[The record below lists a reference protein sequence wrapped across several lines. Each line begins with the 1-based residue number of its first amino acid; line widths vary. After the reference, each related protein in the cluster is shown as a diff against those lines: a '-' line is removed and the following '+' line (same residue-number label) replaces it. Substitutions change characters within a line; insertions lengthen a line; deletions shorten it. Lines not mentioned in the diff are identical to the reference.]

1 MTSRVPAANDPATK
15 LAAALDQLARARRLH
30 RQGIATARGL
40 SPLQLDIMQALVA
53 GGPSAGAV
61 GSLARE
67 LGVSQPTMSDAVK
80 ALERKSLVAR
90 STQAGGRPRG
100 LLTVTDAG
108 VTAAAFEDP
117 VVAIARDLPAAGSF
131 YNYFDSRED
140 LLAATLAIIAGLL
153 ELGVITVARN
163 CLTCSFHR
171 HDAGGHHCQLLEID
185 LAPADLRVTCPD
197 HEPAA

>member
-1 MTSRVPAANDPATK
+1 MPAANDPATK

-40 SPLQLDIMQALVA
+40 SPLQLDILQALVA

-117 VVAIARDLPAAGSF
+117 VVAIARDLP
-131 YNYFDSRED
+131 DHLRED

>member
-40 SPLQLDIMQALVA
+40 SPLQLDILQTLVA
-53 GGPSAGAV
+53 GGPAPGAV
-61 GSLARE
+61 VPLARE

-80 ALERKSLVAR
+80 ALERKALVAR

-100 LLTVTDAG
+100 LLTVTEAG
-108 VTAAAFEDP
+108 AAAAAFEDP
-117 VVAIARDLPAAGSF
+117 VVAIARDLP
-131 YNYFDSRED
+131 DHLRED
-140 LLAATLAIIAGLL
+140 LLCATLAIIAGLL

-163 CLTCSFHR
+163 CLTCTFHR
-171 HDAGGHHCQLLEID
+171 HDAAGHHCQLLEID